1 MSVFLVKIVFASLLT
16 LAKKKKKTLRR
27 LVQGL
32 TLGEPK
38 ISTLIWLE
46 TKTCKLLQCFLQDC

>member
-16 LAKKKKKTLRR
+16 LAKKKKTLRR

>member
-1 MSVFLVKIVFASLLT
+1 MSVFLVKIVFASLLI
-16 LAKKKKKTLRR
+16 LAKKKKTLRR